1 MKTINRV
8 LFTAIVGIWIL
19 LSDPIARSQPVSDA
33 KIPVPTKRQEQDP
46 EPPDSKRTGVG
57 VSGGAPGVKQD
68 PPLPEDKETGV
79 GTTPSATDP
88 EPPDSKPTGVGT
100 TPSVR
105 GNFCL
110 IAPSTLGQT
119 STIWNDLPLFIWDG
133 NVSNIELRDH
143 NSDTALWTAQPDAT
157 ASTFQYDGEPLEP
170 GQTYD
175 VVMTTTGELIFTFT
189 VMDAQT
195 RAGIAADLQALEE
208 RAIEQG
214 ADEGSIAFARAQYFA
229 NRGLRWDALQEV
241 FSVIEPGED
250 AISIA
255 ALLTC
260 DLQNE

>member
-100 TPSVR
+100 
-105 GNFCL
+105 
-110 IAPSTLGQT
+110 
-119 STIWNDLPLFIWDG
+119 
-133 NVSNIELRDH
+133 
-143 NSDTALWTAQPDAT
+143 
-157 ASTFQYDGEPLEP
+157 
-170 GQTYD
+170 
-175 VVMTTTGELIFTFT
+175 
-189 VMDAQT
+189 
-195 RAGIAADLQALEE
+195 
-208 RAIEQG
+208 
-214 ADEGSIAFARAQYFA
+214 
-229 NRGLRWDALQEV
+229 
-241 FSVIEPGED
+241 
-250 AISIA
+250 
-255 ALLTC
+255 
-260 DLQNE
+260 